1 MQDSNLLLDE
11 FRCQL
16 RRRSFDHPGP
26 ASQQG
31 RDVVDEAAEC
41 RAAVR
46 EVCVPPHSA
55 APFAAPLKS
64 IHMKLGA
71 LTSRQAR
78 SATNIPIA
86 DAQPARERQRR
97 KPPQLLTCHELD
109 GAKVGRCPSAVEQP
123 TKFEF
128 VINHDA
134 RPQPAAAR
142 ATTTLSPAVRL
153 VRQCPS
159 PPGSGV
165 PDRCGA

>member
-71 LTSRQAR
+71 LASRQAR
-78 SATNIPIA
+78 
-86 DAQPARERQRR
+86 ARLNQHPDVPTLNQLVSVIT

-109 GAKVGRCPSAVEQP
+109 GLRHEYC
-123 TKFEF
+123 
-128 VINHDA
+128 
-134 RPQPAAAR
+134 
-142 ATTTLSPAVRL
+142 
-153 VRQCPS
+153 
-159 PPGSGV
+159 
-165 PDRCGA
+165 